1 MSKITATI
9 YIVGGIWAACIPL
22 DAIGDIVA
30 GRYSSG
36 EDPYLGAQMIAP
48 AVVGV
53 QQNGVITCVK
63 HYIMSTPPGPMLS
76 LSLAAI
82 LSQSFQA

>member
-1 MSKITATI
+1 
-9 YIVGGIWAACIPL
+9 
-22 DAIGDIVA
+22 
-30 GRYSSG
+30 
-36 EDPYLGAQMIAP
+36 MIAP

-63 HYIMSTPPGPMLS
+63 HYIMSTPARPHA

-82 LSQSFQA
+82 LSQSFQT